1 MARLPAAGPAGP
13 ATGLVLPG
21 RRPPLPGTEPVF
33 VLCADQP
40 RPALLRFLLD
50 AHPEL
55 ACPPE
60 TRLAAL
66 CAQLAGVWSQLEG
79 SPLPADRVSG
89 PPAIP
94 DAALAGIRHTMNR
107 MMAPYLGRRGKQ
119 RYCDQSR
126 GAAEQADVLRAVFP
140 DAKFLCLYRHPMDV
154 IASGLEAAPW
164 GLAGPG
170 FDSYAD
176 LSSRN
181 TVLAI
186 AQFWAA
192 NVALIMA
199 VEERFHECSHRVRY
213 EDLVADP
220 EGVGDRIF
228 RFLGVAPVPGLPQ
241 ACLAAERERAGP
253 SGYQIGPSARPGSV
267 GGGWSI
273 PAAMIGS
280 PLTETINALTDKL
293 GYPRIGAH
301 WGITAA
307 PAGRESRRRPPAR
320 GGPAVGRPRRS
331 GRTPGQPQRNGR
343 AARRRCRPDAAPGRR
358 RSVLAAGRPWSRGAA
373 VGPRRSTLPPGRR
386 RSGPQPAVGRRHP
399 ASGWWWHICCRGW
412 PVSMTGS
419 PSGGSLPH
427 RKRSW

>member
-40 RPALLRFLLD
+40 RPPLLRFLLD
-50 AHPEL
+50 AHPQL

-94 DAALAGIRHTMNR
+94 DAALTGIRHTMSR

-154 IASGLEAAPW
+154 IASGLEASPW
-164 GLAGPG
+164 GLNGPG
-170 FDSYAD
+170 FDSVAD

-199 VEERFHECSHRVRY
+199 VEERFHDCSHRVRY

-253 SGYQIGPSARPGSV
+253 SGYQIGSSARPGSV

-280 PLTETINALTDKL
+280 PLNETINVLTDKL
-293 GYPRIGAH
+293 GYPRIDAH
-301 WGITAA
+301 WGITTA
-307 PAGRESRRRPPAR
+307 PPGPRWPGSGHGRATVAERGASHGATAGRRADGGAQTRRRARGAASRRQAGR
-320 GGPAVGRPRRS
+320 GA
-331 GRTPGQPQRNGR
+331 
-343 AARRRCRPDAAPGRR
+343 AARRWAGGAAPGRR
-358 RSVLAAGRPWSRGAA
+358 AGGAAARNRRWAAAARPPAGGGTSAVGAGRYR
-373 VGPRRSTLPPGRR
+373 
-386 RSGPQPAVGRRHP
+386 
-399 ASGWWWHICCRGW
+399 
-412 PVSMTGS
+412 
-419 PSGGSLPH
+419 
-427 RKRSW
+427 